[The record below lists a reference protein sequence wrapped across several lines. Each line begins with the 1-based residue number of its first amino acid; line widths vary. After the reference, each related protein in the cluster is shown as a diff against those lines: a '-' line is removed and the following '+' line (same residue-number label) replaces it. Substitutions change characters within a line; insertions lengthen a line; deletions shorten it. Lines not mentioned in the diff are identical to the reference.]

1 MKSFSFCH
9 VLSASE
15 VQLHCTIGLV
25 SSQSGAACVYV
36 WTYEVCPLDMKFASK
51 TVFNF
56 HIVLG
61 MSSWFD

>member
-25 SSQSGAACVYV
+25 PSQSGAACVYV
-36 WTYEVCPLDMKFASK
+36 
-51 TVFNF
+51 
-56 HIVLG
+56 
-61 MSSWFD
+61 